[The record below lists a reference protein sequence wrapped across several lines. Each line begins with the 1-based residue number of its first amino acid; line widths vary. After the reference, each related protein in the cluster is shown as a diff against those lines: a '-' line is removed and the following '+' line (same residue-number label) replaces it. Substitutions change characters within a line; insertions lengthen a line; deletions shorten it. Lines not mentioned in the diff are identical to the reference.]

1 MKKSWLWALGL
12 SSYLVFLVCTLP
24 AAVVLRF
31 MPLPKDVVLGAAS
44 GTWQQGQVASVQVG
58 PWQLPALSWQLSLS
72 DFWRGQVGYQLT
84 LGSTA
89 QASQPSAVVA
99 GRVGL
104 SSMVLQQAD
113 VRVPIRWILPNVT
126 LPMKMDATG
135 DIVVNVTE
143 FSSGQPY
150 CASLQGTA
158 SWQDARFQSPIGWLD
173 LQSIQGA
180 LSCQQGNL
188 QLVTAANNA
197 LGAALTV
204 DLLADRYQING
215 TLQPASTLPREVH
228 QAMQFVGPQDS
239 QGRYVMQLAGQIR

>member
-12 SSYLVFLVCTLP
+12 GSYLVFLVQTLP
-24 AAVVLRF
+24 ASVLVRF
-31 MPLPKDVVLGAAS
+31 VSLPQGVSLGAVS
-44 GTWQQGQVASVQVG
+44 GTWQQGQVASVRIG
-58 PWQLPALSWQLSLS
+58 NWQLPALSWQLSLA
-72 DFWRGQVGYQLT
+72 DVWRGQIGYELS
-84 LGSTA
+84 LGSAELAT
-89 QASQPSAVVA
+89 QPSAVVE
-99 GRVGL
+99 GRVGM
-104 SSMVLQQAD
+104 SSMVLQRAD
-113 VRVPIRWILPNVT
+113 VRVPIRWVLPNVT
-126 LPMKMDATG
+126 LPMQMDATG

-150 CASLQGTA
+150 CSSLKGTA